1 MPVGKTSKTYGT
13 EADLVEALRTRHG
26 DPRQW
31 VFVPRLRVGAGFG
44 QVIRWRDRTLA
55 EQVPNPLDR
64 VEQTIDAWAMDLWPA
79 HNFRKF
85 AYEVKVSRQDF
96 FRELEHPE
104 KREAAVMLSNY
115 FFFVTPPGLV
125 SVLEVPED
133 CGLLYVTSTRCYTAK
148 AAPRHQGPEPTWAF
162 ISSVLR
168 REVAPSDPGGAD
180 ADPPPAGQVL

>member
-1 MPVGKTSKTYGT
+1 MPLGKTSRTYGT
-13 EADLVEALRTRHG
+13 ESELLAALKHFRHS

-44 QVIRWRDRTLA
+44 QVFRWRDRTLA
-55 EQVPNPLDR
+55 EQVPNPLER
-64 VEQTIDAWAMDLWPA
+64 VEQTIDAWAMDLWPS

-96 FRELEHPE
+96 FREVEHPE
-104 KREAAVMLSNY
+104 KREAAVLLSNY

-125 SVLEVPED
+125 SVLEVPGD
-133 CGLLYVTSTRCYTAK
+133 CGLLYITSDRCYTAK
-148 AAPRHQGPEPTWAF
+148 AAPRHQGPDPTWAF

-168 REVAPSDPGGAD
+168 REAPVNPGNVNKLI
-180 ADPPPAGQVL
+180 AGKEG